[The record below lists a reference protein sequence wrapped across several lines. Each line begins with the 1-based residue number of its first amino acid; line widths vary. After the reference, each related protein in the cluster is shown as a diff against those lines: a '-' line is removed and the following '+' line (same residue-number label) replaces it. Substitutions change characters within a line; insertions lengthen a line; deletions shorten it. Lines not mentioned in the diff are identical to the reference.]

1 MTNYTLTALYK
12 FVSLPDFKELK
23 DIFYQKM
30 VELNIKGTL
39 LLASEGVN
47 GTVSGIDSHIQLFLE
62 WIKSDDRFSD
72 IVHKESYYSESP
84 FYRTKVKLKK
94 EIVTMGVPNIDPKH
108 IVGTYVKPRDWNK
121 LISDPNV
128 TLIDTRNDYEYMIG
142 TFKGAVNPET
152 DNFRE
157 FPRYADDNLS
167 PNVNKKVA
175 MFCTGGIRCEKST
188 ALLKEKGFEDVY
200 HLEGGILKYLE
211 DVPKEESLWRGECF
225 VFDGR
230 VSVNHNL
237 EKGKYDQC
245 YACRLPLTNKEKTH
259 SKYEK
264 GISCH
269 YCYDSL
275 SDNQKKRFTERE
287 KQITLAKSRD
297 EVHIG
302 SEVIDLITNKKSIK
316 LDIKKRQKSLN
327 KEI

>member
-1 MTNYTLTALYK
+1 
-12 FVSLPDFKELK
+12 
-23 DIFYQKM
+23 M